1 MSKYG
6 SRRSFDLDWVERWAR
21 TVNDDRI
28 LPVIGRFFT
37 AKFVLGVDD
46 TQYLVDVHDGKI
58 QRIAEGLAPN
68 DFGYDFGLKAPSSA
82 WAKFSQ
88 QIPPPMFNDIWAM
101 AHPLHKQLIIEGNT
115 LKFWQNLR
123 ALTRMLSL
131 MRQVYNG
138 SARDIS

>member
-1 MSKYG
+1 MSRYG
-6 SRRSFDLDWVERWAR
+6 GGRRSFDLEWVERWAR
-21 TVNDDRI
+21 VVNEDRI

-37 AKFVLGVDD
+37 NRFVLGVDD
-46 TQYLVDVHDGKI
+46 TEYLIEVRNGKI

-68 DFGYDFGLKAPSSA
+68 DMGFDFGLKAPSSA

-101 AHPLHKQLIIEGNT
+101 AHPLHKQLIIVGNT
-115 LKFWQNLR
+115 LPFWQNLR

-131 MRQVYNG
+131 MRSV
-138 SARDIS
+138 